1 MHDLRHTFAS
11 WLVMSGVDLYTVKE
25 LMGHKSIEMTLR
37 YSHLAPEHKKVAV
50 NKIGEIVKIAVE
62 NSKDSQA
69 SVKEGKTNILPMAV
83 SV

>member
-1 MHDLRHTFAS
+1 
-11 WLVMSGVDLYTVKE
+11 
-25 LMGHKSIEMTLR
+25 MTLR